1 MAFKTQRALGLA
13 LAATSRYTRQEH
25 FTAGDCG
32 GERRGVVPPP
42 HPQVSRPSRTKTCPG
57 SEDPRRAW
65 SVWKPSKATPE
76 ARGPLKEFPGLQ
88 GCNFDHVRPLEDLDR
103 EMTGTHFAIAADTR
117 TTLCGLPPP
126 HLRTGARVLT
136 TAGRLHL

>member
-1 MAFKTQRALGLA
+1 MRDEAWCLPHTLRSLGLP
-13 LAATSRYTRQEH
+13 
-25 FTAGDCG
+25 
-32 GERRGVVPPP
+32 ERRPAQGQKIPDG
-42 HPQVSRPSRTKTCPG
+42 PG
-57 SEDPRRAW
+57 QSGGRA
-65 SVWKPSKATPE
+65 KRQ